1 MYDSHLIMYEIYKFL
16 KLSVISNGFEKY
28 MAFTINKNSFL
39 LTVCNLS
46 ILV

>member
-1 MYDSHLIMYEIYKFL
+1 MYDSHLIMQEIYKLL
-16 KLSVISNGFEKY
+16 KLSVISNGLEKY
-28 MAFTINKNSFL
+28 MAFKINKNLFL